1 VEYKNLP
8 ELSQWAALRAVVE
21 RGGVC
26 EAAHT
31 LSIGQPAVSK
41 RLQALEACYGLPLM
55 ERVAGKLRLTLA
67 GERVYALAV
76 QTLDRQFALWE
87 DLQLLAKG
95 SNTLR
100 LEVTSV
106 IGEHLLPDIL
116 IRFSERHPEYK
127 VSSRMGYSRR
137 IQAHLAT
144 GMADLALV
152 ETAPDHPDIL
162 VQKWI
167 DDELMLVCGRR
178 HPLAGV
184 EQIPLEQLS
193 ELAYVLR
200 EGRSGQRDTL
210 NQALH
215 SVGIN
220 ELNVVLEVGSSQ
232 AIVDILARG
241 RYMSFLPRFMIE
253 EPIAKGELFRVKV
266 TGFRIKRTLWIAR
279 HRGNIDHPVAEAF
292 IKMIWERS

>member
-1 VEYKNLP
+1 MEYRNLP

-31 LSIGQPAVSK
+31 LNIGQPAVSK
-41 RLQALEACYGLPLM
+41 RLQALEDCYGLPLM

-100 LEVTSV
+100 LEVTSA

-152 ETAPDHPDIL
+152 ETAPDHPDVL

-184 EQIPLEQLS
+184 EQIPLEHLG

-210 NQALH
+210 TQALH
-215 SVGIN
+215 GVGIN

-232 AIVDILARG
+232 AIVDILERG
-241 RYMSFLPRFMIE
+241 RYMSFLPRFMIG
-253 EPIAKGELFRVKV
+253 EPIAKGDLFRVKV

-279 HRGNIDHPVAEAF
+279 HRDNIDHTVAEAF
-292 IKMIWERS
+292 IKMIWETS